1 MLKTF
6 DVTHFRRYVTPPDN
20 TSKQIRR
27 FAFSV
32 IDVFNAK
39 NDQRLGNKLMGTLL
53 VSYAALFD
61 ETVSLLY

>member
-32 IDVFNAK
+32 IDVYKDLGSTFK
-39 NDQRLGNKLMGTLL
+39 WSSLVEEERLPSRCSRLGKVRLG
-53 VSYAALFD
+53 
-61 ETVSLLY
+61 

>member
-32 IDVFNAK
+32 IDVYKALASLFL
-39 NDQRLGNKLMGTLL
+39 RHYLCR
-53 VSYAALFD
+53 SYLRRWRRN
-61 ETVSLLY
+61 LQL